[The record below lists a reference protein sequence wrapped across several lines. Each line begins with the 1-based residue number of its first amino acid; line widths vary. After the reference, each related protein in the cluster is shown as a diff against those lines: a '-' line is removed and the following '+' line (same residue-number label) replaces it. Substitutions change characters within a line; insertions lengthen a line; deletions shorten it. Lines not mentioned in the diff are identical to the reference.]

1 MTECLTN
8 MYRALKLIALGAVG
22 IGNSRF
28 KAGGWLRMS
37 IKRMSR
43 SRSGHNSVAVVAARA
58 LIIRIA
64 LMLAVCGNGS
74 SANHVMA
81 ELRKKLFI
89 GHAAIGVSV
98 TLHCYRT
105 VGGAGCRFLC

>member
-1 MTECLTN
+1 MTACLTN

-43 SRSGHNSVAVVAARA
+43 SRSGHHSIAVVAA
-58 LIIRIA
+58 
-64 LMLAVCGNGS
+64 
-74 SANHVMA
+74 
-81 ELRKKLFI
+81 
-89 GHAAIGVSV
+89 
-98 TLHCYRT
+98 
-105 VGGAGCRFLC
+105 